1 MTNSI
6 TDIYL
11 GIRKLVI
18 KTIATIVPPDDVEDI
33 VQETYVKLC
42 LVKSESSID
51 HPRSFMLKMAKNLA
65 LDHQKKS
72 STKLNQS
79 IEELNLDDIS
89 SLQLIGDPTFD
100 CFAAE
105 QEFSQFCETV
115 RKLPVQ
121 CRKVFVLK
129 KVYGYSQKEIAKS
142 LNLSENTVENH
153 IANGLRRCNK
163 IRALRN
169 NQTMSSANSYR
180 KTK

>member
-1 MTNSI
+1 MTKDM

-18 KTIATIVPPDDVEDI
+18 KTIATIVPPDDIEDI

-42 LVKSESSID
+42 LIKSETNIE

-65 LDHQKKS
+65 LDHRKKAS
-72 STKLNQS
+72 NRLNQS
-79 IEELNLDDIS
+79 IDELNLDDIS
-89 SLQLIGDPTFD
+89 SLQLAGDPTFD
-100 CFAAE
+100 SFASD

-163 IRALRN
+163 IRAMRN
-169 NQTMSSANSYR
+169 TQSQPNASYR
-180 KTK
+180 KAK